1 MTDSPT
7 TRPSLLVRLRDPRDE
22 RAWGEFLDLY
32 GPLIERLAIR
42 RGLQPADAA
51 DLVQEV
57 FRAVAAA
64 IDRWDPDPARGSFR
78 GWLFR
83 TARNLSVK
91 ILAAQKRHPRGSGDS
106 ELQRVLEELPAPDE
120 EAVTLFEGEYR
131 RRLFAWAADRVQ
143 GEFRPVTWRA
153 FWATGVEGEDP
164 KHVAATLGITAGAV
178 YIAKSRVMSRLK
190 KEIEQL
196 IAEDAEETP

>member
-22 RAWGEFLDLY
+22 RAWGEFLELY
-32 GPLIERLAIR
+32 GPLVERLAVR
-42 RGLQPADAA
+42 RGLQAADAA
-51 DLVQEV
+51 DLTQEV
-57 FRAVAAA
+57 FHAVAAA
-64 IDRWDPDPARGSFR
+64 IERWDPDPNRGSFR

-91 ILAAQKRHPRGSGDS
+91 ILAAQRRQPRGTGDS
-106 ELQRVLEELPAPDE
+106 DLQRLLEEQPAPDD
-120 EAVTLFEGEYR
+120 EALALFEGEYR
-131 RRLFAWAADRVQ
+131 RRLFSWAADRVRE
-143 GEFRPVTWRA
+143 EFRPLTWRA
-153 FWATGVEGEDP
+153 FWATAVEGGDP
-164 KHVAATLGITAGAV
+164 KEVAAALGMTTGAV

-196 IAEDAEETP
+196 VEGEEEAP